1 MRKKAAGILK
11 AVWTI
16 VISVALISAGLMCLS
31 LQKQV
36 EELSR
41 LPKNVLVYDRSR
53 KEIVEYYGTPE
64 RIGNSLV
71 LHDANILNIED
82 VSHLVELEAAMG
94 RKERRAKERQER
106 KESFRMTPDRI
117 YELKQKTANEAVRRV
132 QEIEKGKEKQRAET
146 ALDMLLLFGMTYLHE
161 QKGWGKQRLENYYD
175 GCMDLL
181 KEFEDGKHTIKSL
194 RDKLV
199 EETKI
204 NLAEVKE

>member
-82 VSHLVELEAAMG
+82 VSHLVEQEASMG

-106 KESFRMTPDRI
+106 KESIRMTPDRI